1 MDAKIQE
8 LVDKIQ
14 KEGVN
19 KGTQEAER
27 IISEAMQKAKNIIA
41 DAEKTAEDLISKAKK
56 ENEELR
62 KKTEQEIRIASTQVL
77 ETSKTA
83 ISNIIAGDVVSKSV
97 AKSFEKE
104 NFLNELILSLA
115 KSFDISKGISIN
127 TSQEKELRAFF
138 EEKAKDLLSNGVK
151 INAINAHRTNFE
163 IVPDAEG
170 FKLKFGEKEFEELF
184 ASFLKPHIA
193 EILFA
198 K

>member
-27 IISEAMQKAKNIIA
+27 IVSEATEKAKSIIA
-41 DAEKTAEDLISKAKK
+41 DAEKMAEELIEKAKR

-62 KKTEQEIRIASTQVL
+62 KKAEQEIRIASTQVV

-83 ISNIIAGDVVSKSV
+83 ISNIISGAVVSQSV

-104 NFLNELILSLA
+104 DFLNELILTLA
-115 KSFDISKGISIN
+115 KSFDASKGIEIN
-127 TSQEKELRAFF
+127 TNQEKELRAFF
-138 EEKAKDLLSNGVK
+138 ELKAKELLSQGVK
-151 INAINAHRTNFE
+151 INSVNSRRANFE
-163 IVPDAEG
+163 IVPEGEG